1 MGPRGRSTRA
11 TPGTPSRVIT
21 SGDASLRVT
30 SEGGAVFP
38 FGNHRQEWSVTL
50 PRGVALDL
58 DVDTNAGS
66 GHLDLTGTNLTDFN
80 AEMNAGSMVIDLSGA
95 SAADLDV
102 GANAG
107 SLSLTADAGST
118 ISGSLELNAGSF
130 ELCVLDG
137 AAVAI
142 TIDSENI
149 TFSHNLDESDLV
161 RDGDTWSSGT
171 GEASI
176 TLAIEGNAASFTLNP
191 EDGCS

>member
-1 MGPRGRSTRA
+1 MARRRRRRRPRAASAHAA
-11 TPGTPSRVIT
+11 TVELELNCGELEVVAADGSAWAVDARHAGDAQPVIT
-21 SGDASLRVT
+21 SGDASLRVA

-38 FGNHRQEWSVTL
+38 FGNHREEWSVTL

-58 DVDTNAGS
+58 DVGTNAGS
-66 GHLDLTGTNLTDFN
+66 GRLDLTGTDLTDFD

-95 SAADLDV
+95 SVSDLDV

-130 ELCVLDG
+130 ELCVPDG

-142 TIDSENI
+142 THRLRE
-149 TFSHNLDESDLV
+149 HHV
-161 RDGDTWSSGT
+161 QPQPR
-171 GEASI
+171 
-176 TLAIEGNAASFTLNP
+176 
-191 EDGCS
+191 